1 MNRLVASSISAL
13 FVAVLLFVGN
23 AHGQYGG
30 HVIKVRVP
38 FAFDVADKTF
48 PAGDY
53 SLLQTAPYLRDSQ
66 GHVLANVL
74 TGSVERAEPGSPAKL
89 DFYVDGDR
97 LPDPGDRHVLA
108 RVWQEHESLGHQVSP
123 SKRSTYLAKRR
134 NTRIQAAA
142 EGSQP

>member
-23 AHGQYGG
+23 AHGQY
-30 HVIKVRVP
+30 VSRAIKVSVP
-38 FAFDVADKTF
+38 FTFDVGDKTF

-53 SLLQTAPYLRDSQ
+53 SVLQTAPYLLSLRDVQ
-66 GHVLANVL
+66 GHVLANLL
-74 TGSVERAEPGSPAKL
+74 TGSLERAESHGPAKL
-89 DFYVDGDR
+89 DFYVD
-97 LPDPGDRHVLA
+97 GDRHVLA
-108 RVWQEHESLGHQVSP
+108 RVWQEHELLGHQVSP

>member
-97 LPDPGDRHVLA
+97 HALA

>member
-1 MNRLVASSISAL
+1 MNRLVAPSISTL
-13 FVAVLLFVGN
+13 LLAVLLFVGN
-23 AHGQYGG
+23 VHGQYGG

-53 SLLQTAPYLRDSQ
+53 SLLQTAPYLISLRDSQ

-74 TGSVERAEPGSPAKL
+74 TGSVERAEHGVPAKL
-89 DFYVDGDR
+89 DFYVD
-97 LPDPGDRHVLA
+97 GDRHVLA

>member
-1 MNRLVASSISAL
+1 MNRLVGLSISAL

-23 AHGQYGG
+23 AHGQYAGQA
-30 HVIKVRVP
+30 IKVRVP
-38 FAFDVADKTF
+38 FAFEVGDKTF

-53 SLLQTAPYLRDSQ
+53 SVFQTAPYLLNLRDSR

-74 TGSVERAEPGSPAKL
+74 TGSVERAEPSGPAKL
-89 DFYVDGDR
+89 DFYVD
-97 LPDPGDRHVLA
+97 GDRHVLA
-108 RVWQEHESLGHQVSP
+108 RVWQEHESLGHQLSP

-134 NTRIQAAA
+134 NTRTQAAA

>member
-1 MNRLVASSISAL
+1 MKRLVASTINAL
-13 FVAVLLFVGN
+13 FVAVLLLAGN
-23 AHGQYGG
+23 AYGQYLG
-30 HVIKVRVP
+30 HVIKVKVP

-53 SLLQTAPYLRDSQ
+53 SLLQTAPYLISLRDSE

-74 TGSVERAEPGSPAKL
+74 TGSVERAESHGPAKL
-89 DFYVDGDR
+89 DFYVD
-97 LPDPGDRHVLA
+97 GDRHVLA
-108 RVWQEHESLGHQVSP
+108 RVWQEHESFGHQVSS
-123 SKRSTYLAKRR
+123 SKRSTYLARRR

>member
-1 MNRLVASSISAL
+1 MKRLVASTISAL
-13 FVAVLLFVGN
+13 FVSVLLLAGN
-23 AHGQYGG
+23 AHGQYDR

-38 FAFDVADKTF
+38 FAFEVADRTF

-53 SLLQTAPYLRDSQ
+53 SLLQTAPYLLSLRDSQ

-74 TGSVERAEPGSPAKL
+74 TSSVERAEPRGPAKL

-97 LPDPGDRHVLA
+97 HVLA
-108 RVWQEHESLGHQVSP
+108 QVWPEHEPFGHQVSP

-134 NTRIQAAA
+134 DTRIQAAA

>member
-53 SLLQTAPYLRDSQ
+53 SLLQTAPYLISLRDSQ

-97 LPDPGDRHVLA
+97 HALA

>member
-53 SLLQTAPYLRDSQ
+53 SLLQTAPYLISLRDSQ

-74 TGSVERAEPGSPAKL
+74 TGSVERAEPGGPAKL
-89 DFYVDGDR
+89 DFYVD
-97 LPDPGDRHVLA
+97 GDRHVLA